1 MNIIKRYILFLFVAL
16 CSILAFS
23 QSKEPTL
30 VIRIPYADTIPQ
42 ELIDSIYRQEGQYI
56 LSYHP
61 KMAHLIPEMRCRLD
75 KTPGRRIGVFSVA
88 KDRQVSFSQGNLQ
101 YILKNKE
108 WRFANNQWDYVGAD
122 NVQNGRLGPR
132 IDLFGWSGKDSK
144 APFGVST
151 STNNADYAGE
161 FVDWGTNVIQG
172 DAAGRWRTLSKDEWE
187 YLIKG
192 RKNASNLIGVA
203 QVNEVNG
210 LILLPDDWVCPNE
223 ITIKFGFYNEN
234 GIENYKSYQTFTR
247 NQWLKLEESGAIFLP
262 AAGVHDGPNI
272 SNVQHSGYYWSSTNN
287 GINYAYS
294 LFCYSAGV
302 YISYDNRYDV
312 RSVRLVHDT
321 VVPPPAPCRTI
332 DVNGIKINM
341 MCVEGG
347 TFMMGAGS
355 EAHQVT
361 LSDYMIAQTE
371 LTQGVWE
378 AVMGREYDKILT
390 TNKVDV
396 INKGA
401 DYPAYGLTWYDC
413 HEFITRLNQ
422 LTGLDFRLPTE
433 AEWEFA
439 ARGGNN
445 SKGFKYSGSDN
456 LNEIAWYALN
466 SDNLMHPVAQLK
478 SNELGIYDMTGNAW
492 ELCLDGYAPYST
504 YPQTNPLV
512 PFKNEVVARG
522 GSSYNGWSEDVCL
535 ITHRL
540 RRTPNAERT
549 RNTLR
554 LVLSDEVK
562 VKTIVVGDNAFNMI
576 AVDGG
581 LFMMG
586 DTIKGTNAAPIHKVT
601 LSDYYIAQT
610 ELTQALYQY
619 VMGSLPKQ
627 NIYGDNI
634 PVERLTLDDCQMLC
648 DSLNKL
654 TGLHFRIPTEAEW
667 EFAARGGNKSKG
679 YKYAG
684 SNNLEEV
691 AWYQKNAS
699 GKLREVAQLSPNEL
713 GIYDMT
719 GNAWSWVS
727 DRYSDE
733 YDTTCSINPTGP
745 TSGDMYII
753 RGGCVCRDNERVLLS
768 YRYKIKNKADYHVGF
783 RLVMDNHQ
791 YVDLGLS
798 VMWAICNVGAS
809 SPEEYGDHFAWGETE
824 PKAEYKWETY
834 KWCNGTDSSITKYC
848 SNSKYGDNGFVDNK
862 TELELEDDVAHV
874 NWGGEW
880 RMATKKE
887 FQELIDNCCWETATY
902 NGVNGYKITST
913 IPGYTDR
920 SIFLPRAG
928 FYNDDL
934 GNNSKGAAC
943 RYWTSNGTSSSATN
957 LWEGKL
963 TGNTR
968 RCGFSVRPVLPTE
981 RAIQSYKPTPGK
993 RIGVFSVGKNKQVS
1007 FSQGNLIY
1015 LKIKDQWQFADN
1027 QWDYTGERHLR
1038 NGQIADTVMYFG
1050 WSAKDSKAPWGIS
1063 LSTKLDYYKG
1073 ESLEWGSNIIQGDAP
1088 NTWRTMSNDELM
1100 YLFTERKNADQLL
1113 GRGKVG
1119 DINGIVLLPD
1129 EWVMPEGLQFMPIA
1143 DNVINNYTVEQWA
1156 KMESAGAVFIPA
1168 AGYFNNQLE
1177 PKMRFVNEDSYVASS
1192 ILKDSTWQIYS
1203 VFASDNI
1210 SYSTTGTSP
1219 SNLHYAFPR
1228 RLVHDTIVPFEPE
1241 YVDLGLSVKWATCNV
1256 GASAPEE
1263 YGDYFA
1269 WGEVVPKTTY
1279 NWSTYKYCKGSSST
1293 LTKYC
1298 NNSSYGN
1305 NGFTDNKT
1313 VLDLEDDA
1321 ATVNWGGE
1329 WRMPTDA
1336 EMTELREKCT
1346 WTWTTQNGVK
1356 GYKVVGPNG
1365 NSIFLPAAGYMRN
1378 SDLTDAGSYGYDWS
1392 SSLRS
1397 DNPSFAYGVYFN
1409 SDIVYWHYN
1418 KRYYGRSVR
1427 PVMPTDR
1434 EPLPPLTPAK
1444 RIGVFSVAKDRQVSF
1459 SQGNLQYFQSH
1470 DHWRFADNQWD
1481 YIGADNVKDGALANR
1496 IDLFGWS
1503 GKDSK
1508 APFGVSTSTN
1518 NADYAGEFVDWGTN
1532 VIQGD
1537 AAGTW
1542 RTLSKEEWEY
1552 LVEGRRNAEN
1562 LIGVAQVNG
1571 VNGLIILPDDWVCP
1585 KEVLFKPGFHKK
1597 DGGEYYALYQS
1608 YTIAEWKLLEEKGAI
1623 FLPAAGIIYNSPQ
1636 IITGLAEGAH
1646 YQSSSRE
1653 NENSSFWLGFR
1664 SSYYVVNSSACQ
1676 ANRSVRLV
1684 HDTIVPPPAPCRE
1697 IEVNGVTF
1705 NMMCVE
1711 GGTFRMGKGKDEH
1724 QVTLSDYYIGE
1735 TEVTQGLW
1743 KAVMEVDKLKGQN
1756 VYGDDYPVAN
1766 MSLNECEIFI
1776 QRLSQITGRHFR
1788 IPTEAE
1794 WEYAARGGQKSKG
1807 FTYSGSDNLAE
1818 VAIYRDI
1825 LPKDDNGQLIHKQ
1838 ELVKSRKSNELGI
1851 YEMSGN
1857 LCEWVSD
1864 WAGPYNT
1871 YPQLNPIGVAFPQN
1885 SKHKYMVRGGCWNS
1899 NAMYCT
1905 PYCRQPFYGA
1915 ANGVGLRLAMSDEEP
1930 FRAVYVNDTTR
1941 FYLRLVEGEKYDYY
1955 IGQTE
1960 VTQGFWEKV
1969 MGYNNS
1975 IVVGDDLPVEK
1986 VSWDECQQFI
1996 GRLNEMTGLHF
2007 RLPTE
2012 EEWEYAARG
2021 GNRSRGCSYAG
2032 SNNIDS
2038 VGWYSGNSEQ
2048 TTHAVASLM
2057 PNELGVYDMTGNVW
2071 EWCQDFYDAGQ
2082 TMHVVKSGSWFDAA
2096 TTCRINAR
2104 TGRAADYQSYI
2115 GLRLVMDVHEY
2126 VDLGLSVKWAT
2137 CNVGAMVPEEYGDY
2151 FAWGEVEAKEEYN
2164 WANYKHG
2171 TAQNITKYNA
2181 EDGLTTLLPEDDAAH
2196 VNWGGEWRMPTI
2208 DEADELIQQCSW
2220 TWTQLND
2227 VYGYKVTG
2235 PNGNSIFLPAAGYKG
2250 AGPSYPSGEDGL
2262 YWISDLHQKTYAR
2275 LLVIQNDKI
2284 PVSVGK
2290 QGTRCYGFA
2299 VRPVRGK

>member
-1 MNIIKRYILFLFVAL
+1 MKRLLLIYILLLSASLIIFAQVN
-16 CSILAFS
+16 
-23 QSKEPTL
+23 QVWWSKGRVLHVNPIAGIDSVTYGQF
-30 VIRIPYADTIPQ
+30 IDADTF
-42 ELIDSIYRQEGQYI
+42 LIVIDRASRRIVYDTVDVHVPDMVYHDTIHTTHTIY
-56 LSYHP
+56 L
-61 KMAHLIPEMRCRLD
+61 K
-75 KTPGRRIGVFSVA
+75 PGRRIGVFSVA

-101 YILKNKE
+101 YVRNQDVWKFADHQYEYIGAGNVRDGQLANK
-108 WRFANNQWDYVGAD
+108 
-122 NVQNGRLGPR
+122 
-132 IDLFGWSGKDSK
+132 IDLFGWSANNST
-144 APFGVST
+144 APFGIST
-151 STNNADYAGE
+151 STNAADYAGD
-161 FVDWGTNVIQG
+161 FVDWGVNEINNE
-172 DAAGRWRTLSKDEWE
+172 APNSWRTLSNTEWE
-187 YLIKG
+187 YLMNG
-192 RKNASNLIGVA
+192 RDGAAQLYGAVCVNRINGVMF
-203 QVNEVNG
+203 
-210 LILLPDDWVCPNE
+210 LPDDWVCPEGVSFASGMAPGRGSEYYVTKN
-223 ITIKFGFYNEN
+223 
-234 GIENYKSYQTFTR
+234 NYTLE
-247 NQWLKLEESGAIFLP
+247 QWSVLEDAGAVFLP
-262 AAGVHDGPNI
+262 AAGRREGVNPINI
-272 SNVQHSGYYWSSTNN
+272 NEFGNYWTSTMKDAKHSHYLAYYSDLGYVN
-287 GINYAYS
+287 GYEETYK
-294 LFCYSAGV
+294 G
-302 YISYDNRYDV
+302 

-321 VVPPPAPCRTI
+321 
-332 DVNGIKINM
+332 
-341 MCVEGG
+341 
-347 TFMMGAGS
+347 
-355 EAHQVT
+355 
-361 LSDYMIAQTE
+361 
-371 LTQGVWE
+371 
-378 AVMGREYDKILT
+378 
-390 TNKVDV
+390 
-396 INKGA
+396 
-401 DYPAYGLTWYDC
+401 
-413 HEFITRLNQ
+413 
-422 LTGLDFRLPTE
+422 
-433 AEWEFA
+433 
-439 ARGGNN
+439 
-445 SKGFKYSGSDN
+445 
-456 LNEIAWYALN
+456 
-466 SDNLMHPVAQLK
+466 
-478 SNELGIYDMTGNAW
+478 
-492 ELCLDGYAPYST
+492 
-504 YPQTNPLV
+504 
-512 PFKNEVVARG
+512 
-522 GSSYNGWSEDVCL
+522 
-535 ITHRL
+535 
-540 RRTPNAERT
+540 
-549 RNTLR
+549 
-554 LVLSDEVK
+554 
-562 VKTIVVGDNAFNMI
+562 IV
-576 AVDGG
+576 
-581 LFMMG
+581 
-586 DTIKGTNAAPIHKVT
+586 
-601 LSDYYIAQT
+601 
-610 ELTQALYQY
+610 
-619 VMGSLPKQ
+619 
-627 NIYGDNI
+627 
-634 PVERLTLDDCQMLC
+634 PVE
-648 DSLNKL
+648 
-654 TGLHFRIPTEAEW
+654 PE
-667 EFAARGGNKSKG
+667 
-679 YKYAG
+679 
-684 SNNLEEV
+684 
-691 AWYQKNAS
+691 
-699 GKLREVAQLSPNEL
+699 
-713 GIYDMT
+713 
-719 GNAWSWVS
+719 
-727 DRYSDE
+727 
-733 YDTTCSINPTGP
+733 
-745 TSGDMYII
+745 
-753 RGGCVCRDNERVLLS
+753 
-768 YRYKIKNKADYHVGF
+768 
-783 RLVMDNHQ
+783 

-981 RAIQSYKPTPGK
+981 RAIQSYKPTPSK

-1073 ESLEWGSNIIQGDAP
+1073 EFFDWGINIIQGDAP

-1177 PKMRFVNEDSYVASS
+1177 PKMRFVNEDNYVASS

-1434 EPLPPLTPAK
+1434 EPLPPPAPCEK
-1444 RIGVFSVAKDRQVSF
+1444 FK
-1459 SQGNLQYFQSH
+1459 
-1470 DHWRFADNQWD
+1470 
-1481 YIGADNVKDGALANR
+1481 
-1496 IDLFGWS
+1496 
-1503 GKDSK
+1503 
-1508 APFGVSTSTN
+1508 
-1518 NADYAGEFVDWGTN
+1518 
-1532 VIQGD
+1532 
-1537 AAGTW
+1537 
-1542 RTLSKEEWEY
+1542 
-1552 LVEGRRNAEN
+1552 
-1562 LIGVAQVNG
+1562 VNG
-1571 VNGLIILPDDWVCP
+1571 V
-1585 KEVLFKPGFHKK
+1585 E
-1597 DGGEYYALYQS
+1597 
-1608 YTIAEWKLLEEKGAI
+1608 
-1623 FLPAAGIIYNSPQ
+1623 
-1636 IITGLAEGAH
+1636 
-1646 YQSSSRE
+1646 
-1653 NENSSFWLGFR
+1653 
-1664 SSYYVVNSSACQ
+1664 
-1676 ANRSVRLV
+1676 
-1684 HDTIVPPPAPCRE
+1684 
-1697 IEVNGVTF
+1697 F

-1711 GGTFRMGKGKDEH
+1711 GGTFCMGKGKDEH

-1743 KAVMEVDKLKGQN
+1743 KAVMAVDKLKGQN
-1756 VYGDDYPVAN
+1756 VYGDDYPVSN
-1766 MSLNECEIFI
+1766 ISLSECEIFI

-1871 YPQLNPIGVAFPQN
+1871 YPQLNPTGVAFPQN
-1885 SKHKYMVRGGCWNS
+1885 SKYKYMVRGGCWNS

-1905 PYCRQPFYGA
+1905 PYCRQSFYGA
-1915 ANGVGLRLAMSDEEP
+1915 ANGVGFRLAMSDEEP

-1960 VTQGFWEKV
+1960 VTQGLWEKV

-2012 EEWEYAARG
+2012 AEWEYAARG

-2071 EWCQDFYDAGQ
+2071 EWCQDRYGEYLDGDNNR
-2082 TMHVVKSGSWFDAA
+2082 VIRGGSWYNGAHHEIL
-2096 TTCRINAR
+2096 TYRH
-2104 TGRAADYQSYI
+2104 YHSQESKSHLI

-2126 VDLGLSVKWAT
+2126 VDLGLSVMWAT
-2137 CNVGAMVPEEYGDY
+2137 TNVGATAPEDYGDY
-2151 FAWGEVEAKEEYN
+2151 FAWGEVEPKETYS
-2164 WANYKHG
+2164 WSTYKWCDG
-2171 TAQNITKYNA
+2171 TEQNMTKYNTS
-2181 EDGLTTLLPEDDAAH
+2181 DGLTTLLPEDDVAH
-2196 VNWGGEWRMPTI
+2196 VNWGGEWRMPTK
-2208 DEADELIQQCSW
+2208 AELYELCDRCSW
-2220 TWTQLND
+2220 EWTVRNG
-2227 VYGYKVTG
+2227 VNGYKVTG
-2235 PNGNSIFLPAAGYKG
+2235 PNGNSIFLPAAGAYNTF
-2250 AGPSYPSGEDGL
+2250 DNQL
-2262 YWISDLHQKTYAR
+2262 
-2275 LLVIQNDKI
+2275 N
-2284 PVSVGK
+2284 SVGTIGWLFSSDRVTELSVREIGFLTSGPYK
-2290 QGTRCYGFA
+2290 STCSRCLGLTI
-2299 VRPVRGK
+2299 RPVLPNH